1 MVQLRLNC
9 ALTLLERPE
18 PSPAISPLLQDAM
31 RARPPCMY
39 SPSSGALAGRH
50 GALTGNSKH
59 RVDVKYGEDPLFLK
73 WRREY
78 DVKPPPI

>member
-1 MVQLRLNC
+1 VYVLAFEWRIG
-9 ALTLLERPE
+9 R
-18 PSPAISPLLQDAM
+18 
-31 RARPPCMY
+31 
-39 SPSSGALAGRH
+39 SS
-50 GALTGNSKH
+50 